1 MLVPLLL
8 FLQVYDGRQGQL
20 AVRAPRVETAVS
32 LDAPLDGPPW
42 DHAARLRGFSQ
53 YLPVDGVAAADST
66 VVLLLYARDALYVG
80 IRAYEAHGAVHA
92 TLADR
97 DKITADDYVQ
107 IFLDT
112 SHDHH
117 RAYVFGVNPLGI
129 QADGIL
135 SEGIHSLASTG
146 AAAVTNRDTVSL
158 SKDYNYQS
166 KVHVT
171 GYWF

>member
-1 MLVPLLL
+1 MLPFLLL
-8 FLQVYDGRQGQL
+8 TQIVASGPPAYDGRQGQL
-20 AVRAPRVETAVS
+20 AVHVPRVETAVS

-42 DHAARLRGFSQ
+42 DKAARLRGFSQ
-53 YLPVDGVAAADST
+53 YLPVDGIAAADST
-66 VVLLLYARDALYVG
+66 VVLVLYTRDALYFG

-97 DKITADDYVQ
+97 DKISADDYVQ

-117 RAYVFGVNPLGI
+117 RAYVFGVNPFGI

-146 AAAVTNRDTVSL
+146 AAVVTN
-158 SKDYNYQS
+158 
-166 KVHVT
+166 
-171 GYWF
+171 